1 MRIKSTTSSI
11 LAAWL
16 FFSIPNAY
24 AENLNDIFAL
34 ARKNDPEWAS
44 KKQKY
49 LGDREKLEQ
58 AFGSMMPT
66 AELTGNWSQNRYEGG
81 STALTLDNAIE
92 CGIANGTFPPTV
104 GTDFIDFLS
113 GCQDDAVGFTDVT
126 EDFQKSSYNFTA
138 TQPLLRM
145 DRWHRY
151 KRAQS
156 LDNASKA
163 ELALGQQELMIRS
176 AEAYFGVLRS
186 EEELRLTQSE
196 EKTLRAQ
203 LTEIKNRYKLGLLRD
218 TDVYELQ
225 AQHDIAKAAVIVA
238 ETAVVNIKDTLA
250 MLTGKDIQTVTPLPK
265 DIPIEPPQPAALS
278 EWEEFAAK
286 SNYQLIASQYL
297 VEAAEK
303 ERKEMKA
310 AHAPTADLFLNYNH
324 SDSSGS
330 QSTPSSDLTTI
341 GVRVSLPLYTG
352 GITSSQVRES
362 EHRLQESRYNS
373 ELARR
378 NALRE
383 TRQFHSQV
391 NADVAS
397 VQARLRAV
405 KSNNSSLRAVKAGWQ
420 DGIRSMSDALAAQR
434 SVYQAR
440 KEYTIARY
448 EYIMDTL
455 KLKKAAGV
463 LTPDD
468 LQTLNTWLDSPSSQ
482 TVSTILEE
490 EDNFLDQVD
499 DIKFERELKT
509 FDDEKKAASKKQHK
523 SLYDAFKDW
532 RDSE

>member
-1 MRIKSTTSSI
+1 
-11 LAAWL
+11 
-16 FFSIPNAY
+16 
-24 AENLNDIFAL
+24 
-34 ARKNDPEWAS
+34 
-44 KKQKY
+44 
-49 LGDREKLEQ
+49 
-58 AFGSMMPT
+58 
-66 AELTGNWSQNRYEGG
+66 
-81 STALTLDNAIE
+81 
-92 CGIANGTFPPTV
+92 
-104 GTDFIDFLS
+104 
-113 GCQDDAVGFTDVT
+113 
-126 EDFQKSSYNFTA
+126 
-138 TQPLLRM
+138 
-145 DRWHRY
+145 
-151 KRAQS
+151 
-156 LDNASKA
+156 
-163 ELALGQQELMIRS
+163 
-176 AEAYFGVLRS
+176 
-186 EEELRLTQSE
+186 
-196 EKTLRAQ
+196 
-203 LTEIKNRYKLGLLRD
+203 
-218 TDVYELQ
+218 
-225 AQHDIAKAAVIVA
+225 
-238 ETAVVNIKDTLA
+238 
-250 MLTGKDIQTVTPLPK
+250 
-265 DIPIEPPQPAALS
+265 
-278 EWEEFAAK
+278 
-286 SNYQLIASQYL
+286 
-297 VEAAEK
+297 
-303 ERKEMKA
+303 MKA